1 MTRGAKRTLTRGTS
15 NWNPYVNR
23 WVQKVTHFDSR
34 GISLYS
40 RAVSPRRGEGTS
52 RGILITHVDGAHAAP
67 KPKNPPVPPAIG
79 GGSGGDDLRGVWG
92 TTRELHLKVTAH
104 RKAMRE
110 VRDSRLYRDF
120 QAFSRRRDE
129 DRARAQASTVAHPGA
144 PVDDSHAV
152 PMSASSRP
160 PRDDGEDPLLLL
172 IRTVDEA
179 ARTLGVERRGVWS
192 EVGKPYRAGG
202 GAPVAHVPRDVRELL
217 PSRVAQADPAA
228 LQADP
233 AAEGRRPPTEIAR
246 ARDPDDASDEPLD
259 EMLADVGY
267 GRGIFAPTNIS
278 DDEVTMIHDDRDAD
292 EEADEEADARDP
304 SRRASDAASARGRLR
319 DRSDPSTLR
328 AFGSRANF
336 YTPWTRVAARCGV
349 DREAAED
356 SRRRR
361 VDRRRRRSSRRRRVD
376 RRRASLLAAETSRSS
391 TASLLAAETSRSS
404 TASLLAAETSRKK
417 GAKDVEKSDGWREAF
432 VAVRERKNE
441 HLREMLRG
449 RTTKTRA

>member
-1 MTRGAKRTLTRGTS
+1 M
-15 NWNPYVNR
+15 P
-23 WVQKVTHFDSR
+23 
-34 GISLYS
+34 
-40 RAVSPRRGEGTS
+40 P
-52 RGILITHVDGAHAAP
+52 P

-144 PVDDSHAV
+144 PVDESRAV

-304 SRRASDAASARGRLR
+304 SRRASDAASARARTSTR
-319 DRSDPSTLR
+319 PVRPFDPSSVRFPRELLH
-328 AFGSRANF
+328 A
-336 YTPWTRVAARCGV
+336 V
-349 DREAAED
+349 DA
-356 SRRRR
+356 
-361 VDRRRRRSSRRRRVD
+361 
-376 RRRASLLAAETSRSS
+376 RRRAVRGGSRSGGG
-391 TASLLAAETSRSS
+391 LAAETSRSS

-417 GAKDVEKSDGWREAF
+417 GAKETSDGWREAF

>member
-15 NWNPYVNR
+15 YWNPYVNR

-34 GISLYS
+34 GISLYLVF
-40 RAVSPRRGEGTS
+40 ARRFPETGGTS
-52 RGILITHVDGAHAAP
+52 LASYSHNARRRRACRPP

-144 PVDDSHAV
+144 PVDESRAV

-202 GAPVAHVPRDVRELL
+202 GTRRARPT
-217 PSRVAQADPAA
+217 
-228 LQADP
+228 
-233 AAEGRRPPTEIAR
+233 RRPRT
-246 ARDPDDASDEPLD
+246 
-259 EMLADVGY
+259 
-267 GRGIFAPTNIS
+267 
-278 DDEVTMIHDDRDAD
+278 
-292 EEADEEADARDP
+292 P
-304 SRRASDAASARGRLR
+304 SFPRRPG
-319 DRSDPSTLR
+319 
-328 AFGSRANF
+328 
-336 YTPWTRVAARCGV
+336 
-349 DREAAED
+349 
-356 SRRRR
+356 
-361 VDRRRRRSSRRRRVD
+361 
-376 RRRASLLAAETSRSS
+376 
-391 TASLLAAETSRSS
+391 
-404 TASLLAAETSRKK
+404 
-417 GAKDVEKSDGWREAF
+417 
-432 VAVRERKNE
+432 
-441 HLREMLRG
+441 
-449 RTTKTRA
+449 

>member
-1 MTRGAKRTLTRGTS
+1 M
-15 NWNPYVNR
+15 P
-23 WVQKVTHFDSR
+23 
-34 GISLYS
+34 
-40 RAVSPRRGEGTS
+40 P
-52 RGILITHVDGAHAAP
+52 P

-304 SRRASDAASARGRLR
+304 SRRASDAASARAWTRTR
-319 DRSDPSTLR
+319 PVRPFDPSSVRFPRELLHAVDARRR
-328 AFGSRANF
+328 AVRGGSRS
-336 YTPWTRVAARCGV
+336 GGGL
-349 DREAAED
+349 AAET
-356 SRRRR
+356 S
-361 VDRRRRRSSRRRRVD
+361 RSSTASLLAAETSRSST
-376 RRRASLLAAETSRSS
+376 ASLLAAETSRSS